1 MPTPTFPT
9 TISGVDMNK
18 YSFKPKDKTI
28 RTEMETGLARV
39 RRRYM
44 GTPTE
49 VTVGWIF
56 SRAELGIFEKFFEND
71 LQGGSAWFY
80 INLVNGVGETQY
92 LARFMEPYSV
102 STAKREFYWD
112 VEAKLEVLARPLPA

>member
-1 MPTPTFPT
+1 MTTPVFPT
-9 TISGVDMNK
+9 TISGVDMNQ

-49 VTVGWIF
+49 ISVGWIF
-56 SRAELGIFEKFFEND
+56 SREELGIFEKFFEND
-71 LQGGSAWFY
+71 LQGGAAWFY

-92 LARFMEPYSV
+92 LARFKEPYNV
-102 STAKREFYWD
+102 ATAKREFYWNVD
-112 VEAKLEVLARPLPA
+112 ATLEVLARPLPA